1 MLAKAVFL
9 DRDGTL
15 NEDPGYLG
23 NPDKV
28 VLLPGVIEALSE
40 LKNRNNYLLI
50 VISNQSGIARGL
62 ITESQVNSVNKKI
75 SELLS
80 AHNIFID
87 AFYFCPAHPDFSTSD
102 ESECRKPSPLM
113 ITQAAEK
120 FNIDLSKS
128 YMIGDSYTDIEAG
141 MNAGVRTILVKTGLG
156 AESISILQ
164 NQNKFPSFVAS
175 NLIDASNFILNDSH
189 GENL

>member
-1 MLAKAVFL
+1 
-9 DRDGTL
+9 
-15 NEDPGYLG
+15 
-23 NPDKV
+23 

-40 LKNRNNYLLI
+40 LKNQHNYLLI

-80 AHNIFID
+80 VHNIFID

-113 ITQAAEK
+113 ILPRLLK
-120 FNIDLSKS
+120 
-128 YMIGDSYTDIEAG
+128 
-141 MNAGVRTILVKTGLG
+141 
-156 AESISILQ
+156 
-164 NQNKFPSFVAS
+164 
-175 NLIDASNFILNDSH
+175 NLILIYRSH
-189 GENL
+189 I